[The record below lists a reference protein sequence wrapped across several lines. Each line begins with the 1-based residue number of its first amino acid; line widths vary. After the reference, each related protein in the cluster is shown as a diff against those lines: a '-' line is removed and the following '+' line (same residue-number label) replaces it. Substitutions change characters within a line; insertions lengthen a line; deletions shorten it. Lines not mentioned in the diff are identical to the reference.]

1 MFNYGNTILNLDM
14 RLVDMRLGQQLK
26 QTDLKYISREMN
38 LEVFWN
44 EAQEEMKNTRER
56 YEA

>member
-1 MFNYGNTILNLDM
+1 M